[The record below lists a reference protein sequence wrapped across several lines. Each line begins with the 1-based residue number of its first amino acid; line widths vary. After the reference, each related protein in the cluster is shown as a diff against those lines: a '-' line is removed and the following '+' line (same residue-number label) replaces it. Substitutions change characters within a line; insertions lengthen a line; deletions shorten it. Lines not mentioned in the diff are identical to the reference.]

1 MKKIDDILNSLQQQ
15 RPVISDPD
23 ELTNRIIDSLPD
35 LDCPKAKPA
44 KRVRIYIATVVA
56 IAACIMLLV
65 MLTTNM
71 DTRENEKPIALN
83 DLVRRERT
91 PSPTAADS
99 KSDGSGLNTD
109 SKADT
114 AAFCRNL
121 SAKEAKHKANRTDIK
136 LVVRHHQTVRSENA
150 TPHSDQ
156 KSENAT
162 PHSDRRSE
170 NAASTADSL
179 DYYINKIERELA
191 LAEDSLYIE
200 RIHKLMHADERLQR
214 IVNNYILNE
223 LHKDVQSHEAAIM
236 NPVINNDD
244 EE

>member
-15 RPVISDPD
+15 KPVISDPD

-71 DTRENEKPIALN
+71 DTRENEKPIAQN
-83 DLVRRERT
+83 DLVRRDRT
-91 PSPTAADS
+91 PSPTGADS

-114 AAFCRNL
+114 ADFSGEL
-121 SAKEAKHKANRTDIK
+121 SAKEAKYKANRTDIK
-136 LVVRHHQTVRSENA
+136 LVVRHHQTVRLE
-150 TPHSDQ
+150 D
-156 KSENAT
+156 
-162 PHSDRRSE
+162 
-170 NAASTADSL
+170 AAATADSL

-191 LAEDSLYIE
+191 LVEDSLYIE

>member
-71 DTRENEKPIALN
+71 DTRENEKPIAQN

-91 PSPTAADS
+91 PSPTGADS

-114 AAFCRNL
+114 ADFSGEL
-121 SAKEAKHKANRTDIK
+121 SAKEAKYKANRTDIK
-136 LVVRHHQTVRSENA
+136 LVVRHHQTVRLE
-150 TPHSDQ
+150 D
-156 KSENAT
+156 
-162 PHSDRRSE
+162 
-170 NAASTADSL
+170 AAATADSL

-191 LAEDSLYIE
+191 LVEDSLYIE
-200 RIHKLMHADERLQR
+200 RIHKVMHADERLQR

>member
-71 DTRENEKPIALN
+71 DTRENEKPIAQN

-99 KSDGSGLNTD
+99 KSDGSGLDVD
-109 SKADT
+109 SKAVT
-114 AAFCRNL
+114 AAFSREL
-121 SAKEAKHKANRTDIK
+121 PAKEEKQKANRTDIK
-136 LVVRHHQTVRSENA
+136 LVVRDHQAVRLEDS
-150 TPHSDQ
+150 
-156 KSENAT
+156 
-162 PHSDRRSE
+162 
-170 NAASTADSL
+170 ASTADSL

-191 LAEDSLYIE
+191 LIEDSLYIE
-200 RIHKLMHADERLQR
+200 RIHQVMHADERLQR

-223 LHKDVQSHEAAIM
+223 LHKDVHSNEAAIM

>member
-15 RPVISDPD
+15 KPVISDPD

-71 DTRENEKPIALN
+71 DTRENEKPIAQN

-91 PSPTAADS
+91 PSPTGADS

-114 AAFCRNL
+114 ADFSGEL
-121 SAKEAKHKANRTDIK
+121 SAKEAKYKANRTDIK
-136 LVVRHHQTVRSENA
+136 LVVRHRQTVRLE
-150 TPHSDQ
+150 D
-156 KSENAT
+156 
-162 PHSDRRSE
+162 
-170 NAASTADSL
+170 AAATADSL

-191 LAEDSLYIE
+191 LVEDSLYIE

>member
-15 RPVISDPD
+15 KPVISDPD

-44 KRVRIYIATVVA
+44 KRIRIYIATVVA

-71 DTRENEKPIALN
+71 DTRENEKPIAQN

-91 PSPTAADS
+91 PSPTGADS

-114 AAFCRNL
+114 ADFSGEL
-121 SAKEAKHKANRTDIK
+121 SAKEAKYKANRTDIK
-136 LVVRHHQTVRSENA
+136 LVVRHHQTVRLE
-150 TPHSDQ
+150 D
-156 KSENAT
+156 
-162 PHSDRRSE
+162 
-170 NAASTADSL
+170 AAATADSL

-191 LAEDSLYIE
+191 LVEDSLYIE
-200 RIHKLMHADERLQR
+200 RIHQVMHADERLQR

-236 NPVINNDD
+236 DPVINNDD

>member
-71 DTRENEKPIALN
+71 DTRENEKPIAQN

-114 AAFCRNL
+114 ADFSGEL
-121 SAKEAKHKANRTDIK
+121 SAKEAKYKANRTDIK
-136 LVVRHHQTVRSENA
+136 LVVRHHQTVRLE
-150 TPHSDQ
+150 D
-156 KSENAT
+156 
-162 PHSDRRSE
+162 
-170 NAASTADSL
+170 AASTADSL

-191 LAEDSLYIE
+191 LVEDSLYIE
-200 RIHKLMHADERLQR
+200 RIHQVMHADERLQR

-223 LHKDVQSHEAAIM
+223 LHKDVHSNEAAIM

>member
-71 DTRENEKPIALN
+71 DTRENEKPIAQN

-91 PSPTAADS
+91 PSPSGADS
-99 KSDGSGLNTD
+99 KSDESGLNTD

-114 AAFCRNL
+114 ADFSREL
-121 SAKEAKHKANRTDIK
+121 PAKEEKHKANRTDIK
-136 LVVRHHQTVRSENA
+136 LVVRHHQTVRLE
-150 TPHSDQ
+150 D
-156 KSENAT
+156 
-162 PHSDRRSE
+162 
-170 NAASTADSL
+170 AASTADSL

-191 LAEDSLYIE
+191 LVEDSLYIE
-200 RIHKLMHADERLQR
+200 RIHKVMHADERLQR

-223 LHKDVQSHEAAIM
+223 LHKDVHSNEAAIM

>member
-71 DTRENEKPIALN
+71 DTRENEKPIAQN

-91 PSPTAADS
+91 PSPTGADS

-114 AAFCRNL
+114 ADFSGEL
-121 SAKEAKHKANRTDIK
+121 SAKEAKYKANRTDIK
-136 LVVRHHQTVRSENA
+136 LVVRHHQTVRLEDA
-150 TPHSDQ
+150 T
-156 KSENAT
+156 A
-162 PHSDRRSE
+162 
-170 NAASTADSL
+170 TADSL

-191 LAEDSLYIE
+191 LVEDSLYIE
-200 RIHKLMHADERLQR
+200 RIHKVMHADERLQR

>member
-15 RPVISDPD
+15 KPVISDPD

-35 LDCPKAKPA
+35 LDCQDAKPA
-44 KRVRIYIATVVA
+44 KRVRIYVATVVA

-71 DTRENEKPIALN
+71 DTRENEKPIAQN

-91 PSPTAADS
+91 PSPTGADS
-99 KSDGSGLNTD
+99 KSDGSGLDVD
-109 SKADT
+109 SKAVT
-114 AAFCRNL
+114 AAFSREL
-121 SAKEAKHKANRTDIK
+121 PAKEEKQKANRTDIK
-136 LVVRHHQTVRSENA
+136 LVVRDHQAVRLEDS
-150 TPHSDQ
+150 
-156 KSENAT
+156 
-162 PHSDRRSE
+162 
-170 NAASTADSL
+170 ASTADSL

-191 LAEDSLYIE
+191 LIEDSLYIE
-200 RIHKLMHADERLQR
+200 RIHQVMHADERLQR

>member
-71 DTRENEKPIALN
+71 DTRENEKPIAQN

-91 PSPTAADS
+91 PSPTGADS

-114 AAFCRNL
+114 ADFSGEL
-121 SAKEAKHKANRTDIK
+121 SAKEAKYKANRTDIK
-136 LVVRHHQTVRSENA
+136 LVVRDHQAVRLEDS
-150 TPHSDQ
+150 
-156 KSENAT
+156 
-162 PHSDRRSE
+162 
-170 NAASTADSL
+170 ASTADSL

-191 LAEDSLYIE
+191 LVEDSLYIE
-200 RIHKLMHADERLQR
+200 RIHKVMHADERLQR

-223 LHKDVQSHEAAIM
+223 LQKDVQSHEAAIM

>member
-15 RPVISDPD
+15 KPVISDPD

-71 DTRENEKPIALN
+71 DTRENEKPIAQN

-91 PSPTAADS
+91 PSPTGADS

-114 AAFCRNL
+114 ADFSGEL
-121 SAKEAKHKANRTDIK
+121 SAKEAKYKANRTDIK
-136 LVVRHHQTVRSENA
+136 LVVRDHQAVRLEDS
-150 TPHSDQ
+150 
-156 KSENAT
+156 
-162 PHSDRRSE
+162 
-170 NAASTADSL
+170 ASTADSL

-191 LAEDSLYIE
+191 LVEDSLYIE
-200 RIHKLMHADERLQR
+200 RIHKVMHADERLQR

>member
-71 DTRENEKPIALN
+71 DTRENEKPIAQN

-99 KSDGSGLNTD
+99 KSDGSGLDVD
-109 SKADT
+109 SKAVT
-114 AAFCRNL
+114 AAFSREL
-121 SAKEAKHKANRTDIK
+121 PAKEEKQKANRTDIK
-136 LVVRHHQTVRSENA
+136 LVVRDHQAVRLEDS
-150 TPHSDQ
+150 
-156 KSENAT
+156 
-162 PHSDRRSE
+162 
-170 NAASTADSL
+170 ASTADSL

-191 LAEDSLYIE
+191 LVEDSLYIE
-200 RIHKLMHADERLQR
+200 RIHQVMHADERLQR

-236 NPVINNDD
+236 NPVKNNDD

>member
-15 RPVISDPD
+15 RPVTSDPD

-71 DTRENEKPIALN
+71 DTRENEKPIAQN

-91 PSPTAADS
+91 PSPTGADS

-114 AAFCRNL
+114 ADFSGEL
-121 SAKEAKHKANRTDIK
+121 SAKEAKYKANRTDIK
-136 LVVRHHQTVRSENA
+136 LVVRHHQTVRLE
-150 TPHSDQ
+150 D
-156 KSENAT
+156 
-162 PHSDRRSE
+162 
-170 NAASTADSL
+170 AAATADSL

-191 LAEDSLYIE
+191 LVEDSLYIE
-200 RIHKLMHADERLQR
+200 RIHKVMHADERLQR

-223 LHKDVQSHEAAIM
+223 LHKDVQSNEAAIM

>member
-71 DTRENEKPIALN
+71 DTRENEKPIAQN
-83 DLVRRERT
+83 DVVRRQRT

-99 KSDGSGLNTD
+99 KSDGSGLDVD
-109 SKADT
+109 SKAVT
-114 AAFCRNL
+114 AAFSREL
-121 SAKEAKHKANRTDIK
+121 PAKEEKQKANRTDIK
-136 LVVRHHQTVRSENA
+136 LVVRNHQAVRLEDS
-150 TPHSDQ
+150 
-156 KSENAT
+156 
-162 PHSDRRSE
+162 
-170 NAASTADSL
+170 ASTADSL

-191 LAEDSLYIE
+191 LIEDSLYIE
-200 RIHKLMHADERLQR
+200 RIHQVMHADERLQR

-223 LHKDVQSHEAAIM
+223 LHKDVHSNEAAIM

>member
-56 IAACIMLLV
+56 VAACIMLLV

-71 DTRENEKPIALN
+71 DTRENEKPIAQN

-91 PSPTAADS
+91 PSPTGADS
-99 KSDGSGLNTD
+99 KSDGSGLDVD
-109 SKADT
+109 SKAVT
-114 AAFCRNL
+114 AAFSREL
-121 SAKEAKHKANRTDIK
+121 PAKEAIHKANRTDIK
-136 LVVRHHQTVRSENA
+136 LVVRDHQAVRLEDS
-150 TPHSDQ
+150 
-156 KSENAT
+156 
-162 PHSDRRSE
+162 
-170 NAASTADSL
+170 ASTADSL

-191 LAEDSLYIE
+191 LIEDSLYIE
-200 RIHKLMHADERLQR
+200 RIHQVMHADERLQR

-223 LHKDVQSHEAAIM
+223 LHKDVHSNEAAIM

>member
-15 RPVISDPD
+15 KPVISDPD

-35 LDCPKAKPA
+35 LDCQDAKPA

-71 DTRENEKPIALN
+71 DTRENEKPIAQN

-99 KSDGSGLNTD
+99 KSDGSGLDVD
-109 SKADT
+109 SKAVT
-114 AAFCRNL
+114 AAFSREL
-121 SAKEAKHKANRTDIK
+121 PAKEEKQKANRTDIK
-136 LVVRHHQTVRSENA
+136 LVVRDHQAVRLEDS
-150 TPHSDQ
+150 
-156 KSENAT
+156 
-162 PHSDRRSE
+162 
-170 NAASTADSL
+170 ASTADSL

-191 LAEDSLYIE
+191 LVEDSLYIE
-200 RIHKLMHADERLQR
+200 RIHQVMHADERLQR

>member
-15 RPVISDPD
+15 KPVISDPD

-71 DTRENEKPIALN
+71 DTRENEKPIAQN
-83 DLVRRERT
+83 DLVRRQRT

-114 AAFCRNL
+114 ADFSGEL
-121 SAKEAKHKANRTDIK
+121 SAKEAKYKANRTDIK
-136 LVVRHHQTVRSENA
+136 LVVRHHQTVRLEDAA
-150 TPHSDQ
+150 T
-156 KSENAT
+156 
-162 PHSDRRSE
+162 
-170 NAASTADSL
+170 TADSL

-191 LAEDSLYIE
+191 LVEDSLYIE
-200 RIHKLMHADERLQR
+200 RIHKVMHADERLQR

-223 LHKDVQSHEAAIM
+223 LHKDVHSNEAAIM

>member
-15 RPVISDPD
+15 KPVISDPD

-71 DTRENEKPIALN
+71 DTRENEKPIAQN

-99 KSDGSGLNTD
+99 KSDGSGLDVD

-114 AAFCRNL
+114 AAFSREL
-121 SAKEAKHKANRTDIK
+121 PAKEEKQKANRTDIK
-136 LVVRHHQTVRSENA
+136 LVVRDHQAVRFEN
-150 TPHSDQ
+150 S
-156 KSENAT
+156 
-162 PHSDRRSE
+162 
-170 NAASTADSL
+170 ASTADSL

-191 LAEDSLYIE
+191 LIEDSLYIE
-200 RIHKLMHADERLQR
+200 RIHQVMHADERLQR

>member
-71 DTRENEKPIALN
+71 DTRENEKPIAQN

-91 PSPTAADS
+91 PSPTGADS

-114 AAFCRNL
+114 ADFSGEL
-121 SAKEAKHKANRTDIK
+121 SAKEAKYKANRIDIK
-136 LVVRHHQTVRSENA
+136 LVVRHHQTVRLE
-150 TPHSDQ
+150 D
-156 KSENAT
+156 
-162 PHSDRRSE
+162 
-170 NAASTADSL
+170 AAATADSL

-191 LAEDSLYIE
+191 LVEDSLYIE
-200 RIHKLMHADERLQR
+200 RIHKVMHADERLQR

>member
-71 DTRENEKPIALN
+71 DTRENEKPIAQN

-91 PSPTAADS
+91 PSPTGADF

-114 AAFCRNL
+114 ADFSGEL
-121 SAKEAKHKANRTDIK
+121 SAKEAKYKANRTDIK
-136 LVVRHHQTVRSENA
+136 LVVRHHQTVRLE
-150 TPHSDQ
+150 D
-156 KSENAT
+156 
-162 PHSDRRSE
+162 
-170 NAASTADSL
+170 AAATADSL

-191 LAEDSLYIE
+191 LVADSLYIE
-200 RIHKLMHADERLQR
+200 RIHKVMHADERLQR

-223 LHKDVQSHEAAIM
+223 LHKDVHSNEAAIM

>member
-15 RPVISDPD
+15 KPVISDPD
-23 ELTNRIIDSLPD
+23 ELTNRIIDSLPE
-35 LDCPKAKPA
+35 LDCPKARPA

-71 DTRENEKPIALN
+71 DTRENEKPIAQN

-91 PSPTAADS
+91 PSPTGADS

-114 AAFCRNL
+114 ADFSGEL
-121 SAKEAKHKANRTDIK
+121 SAKEAKYKANRTDIK
-136 LVVRHHQTVRSENA
+136 LVVRHHQTVRLE
-150 TPHSDQ
+150 D
-156 KSENAT
+156 
-162 PHSDRRSE
+162 
-170 NAASTADSL
+170 AAATADSL

-191 LAEDSLYIE
+191 LVEDSLYIE

>member
-15 RPVISDPD
+15 KPVISDPD

-35 LDCPKAKPA
+35 LDCQDAKPA

-71 DTRENEKPIALN
+71 DTRENEKPIAQN

-99 KSDGSGLNTD
+99 KSDGSGLDVD
-109 SKADT
+109 SKAVT
-114 AAFCRNL
+114 AAFSREL
-121 SAKEAKHKANRTDIK
+121 PAKEEKQKANRTDIK
-136 LVVRHHQTVRSENA
+136 LVVRDHQAVRLEDS
-150 TPHSDQ
+150 
-156 KSENAT
+156 
-162 PHSDRRSE
+162 
-170 NAASTADSL
+170 ASTADSL

-191 LAEDSLYIE
+191 LIEDSLYIE
-200 RIHKLMHADERLQR
+200 RIHQVMHADERLQR

>member
-71 DTRENEKPIALN
+71 DTRENEKPIAQN
-83 DLVRRERT
+83 DLVRRQRT

-136 LVVRHHQTVRSENA
+136 LVVRDHQAVRLEDS
-150 TPHSDQ
+150 
-156 KSENAT
+156 
-162 PHSDRRSE
+162 
-170 NAASTADSL
+170 ASTADSL

-191 LAEDSLYIE
+191 LIEDSLYIE
-200 RIHKLMHADERLQR
+200 RIHKVMHADERLQR

>member
-71 DTRENEKPIALN
+71 DTRENEKPIAQN

-99 KSDGSGLNTD
+99 KSDGSGLDVD
-109 SKADT
+109 SKAVT
-114 AAFCRNL
+114 AAFSREL
-121 SAKEAKHKANRTDIK
+121 PAKEAIHKANRTDIK
-136 LVVRHHQTVRSENA
+136 LVVRDHQAVRLEDS
-150 TPHSDQ
+150 
-156 KSENAT
+156 
-162 PHSDRRSE
+162 
-170 NAASTADSL
+170 ASTADSL

-191 LAEDSLYIE
+191 LVEDSLYIE

-223 LHKDVQSHEAAIM
+223 LHKDVHSNEAAIM

>member
-44 KRVRIYIATVVA
+44 KRIRIYIATAVA

-71 DTRENEKPIALN
+71 DTRENEKPIAQN

-91 PSPTAADS
+91 PSPTGADF

-114 AAFCRNL
+114 ADFSGEL
-121 SAKEAKHKANRTDIK
+121 PTKEAKHKANRTDIK
-136 LVVRHHQTVRSENA
+136 LVVRHHQTVRLE
-150 TPHSDQ
+150 D
-156 KSENAT
+156 
-162 PHSDRRSE
+162 
-170 NAASTADSL
+170 AAATADSL

-191 LAEDSLYIE
+191 LVEDSLYIE
-200 RIHKLMHADERLQR
+200 RIHKVMHADERLQR

-223 LHKDVQSHEAAIM
+223 LHKDVQSNEAAIM

>member
-23 ELTNRIIDSLPD
+23 ELTNRIIDSLPN
-35 LDCPKAKPA
+35 LDCQDAKSA
-44 KRVRIYIATVVA
+44 KRIRIYIATVVA

-71 DTRENEKPIALN
+71 DTRENEKPIAQN

-91 PSPTAADS
+91 PSLTGVNS
-99 KSDGSGLNTD
+99 KSDGSGLNAD
-109 SKADT
+109 SKAYT
-114 AAFCRNL
+114 ADFSGEL
-121 SAKEAKHKANRTDIK
+121 SAKEAKYKANRTDIK
-136 LVVRHHQTVRSENA
+136 LVVRHHQTVRLE
-150 TPHSDQ
+150 D
-156 KSENAT
+156 
-162 PHSDRRSE
+162 
-170 NAASTADSL
+170 AAATADSL

-191 LAEDSLYIE
+191 LVEDSLYIE
-200 RIHKLMHADERLQR
+200 RIHKVMHADERLQR

-223 LHKDVQSHEAAIM
+223 LHKDVHSNEAAIM

>member
-71 DTRENEKPIALN
+71 DTRENEKPIAQN

-99 KSDGSGLNTD
+99 KSDGSGLDVD
-109 SKADT
+109 SKAVT
-114 AAFCRNL
+114 AAFSREL
-121 SAKEAKHKANRTDIK
+121 PAKEEKQKANRTDIK
-136 LVVRHHQTVRSENA
+136 LVVRDHQAVRLEDS
-150 TPHSDQ
+150 
-156 KSENAT
+156 
-162 PHSDRRSE
+162 
-170 NAASTADSL
+170 ASTADSL

-191 LAEDSLYIE
+191 LVEDSLYIE
-200 RIHKLMHADERLQR
+200 RIHQVMHADERLQR

-223 LHKDVQSHEAAIM
+223 LHKDVQSHEAAII
-236 NPVINNDD
+236 NPVINNDY

>member
-23 ELTNRIIDSLPD
+23 ELTNRIIDSLPE
-35 LDCPKAKPA
+35 LDCPKARPA

-71 DTRENEKPIALN
+71 DTRENEKPIAQN

-99 KSDGSGLNTD
+99 KSDGSGLDVD
-109 SKADT
+109 SKAVT
-114 AAFCRNL
+114 AAFSREL
-121 SAKEAKHKANRTDIK
+121 PAKEEKQKANRTDIK
-136 LVVRHHQTVRSENA
+136 LVVRDHQAVRLEDS
-150 TPHSDQ
+150 
-156 KSENAT
+156 
-162 PHSDRRSE
+162 
-170 NAASTADSL
+170 ASTADSL

-191 LAEDSLYIE
+191 LIEDSLYIE
-200 RIHKLMHADERLQR
+200 RIHQVMHADERLQR

-223 LHKDVQSHEAAIM
+223 LHKDVHSNEAAIM

>member
-15 RPVISDPD
+15 KPVISDPD

-71 DTRENEKPIALN
+71 DTRENEKPIAQN

-91 PSPTAADS
+91 PSPSGADS

-114 AAFCRNL
+114 ADFSGEL
-121 SAKEAKHKANRTDIK
+121 SAKEAKYKANRTDIK
-136 LVVRHHQTVRSENA
+136 LVVRHHQTVRLE
-150 TPHSDQ
+150 D
-156 KSENAT
+156 
-162 PHSDRRSE
+162 
-170 NAASTADSL
+170 AASTADSL

-191 LAEDSLYIE
+191 LVEDSLYIE
-200 RIHKLMHADERLQR
+200 RIHKVMHADERLQR

-223 LHKDVQSHEAAIM
+223 LHKDVHSNEAAIM

>member
-71 DTRENEKPIALN
+71 DTRENEKPIAQN

-91 PSPTAADS
+91 PSPTGADS
-99 KSDGSGLNTD
+99 KSDGSGLDVD
-109 SKADT
+109 SKAVT
-114 AAFCRNL
+114 AAFSREL
-121 SAKEAKHKANRTDIK
+121 PAKEEKQKANRTDIK
-136 LVVRHHQTVRSENA
+136 LVVRDHQAVRLEDS
-150 TPHSDQ
+150 
-156 KSENAT
+156 
-162 PHSDRRSE
+162 
-170 NAASTADSL
+170 ASTADSL

-191 LAEDSLYIE
+191 LIEDSLYIE
-200 RIHKLMHADERLQR
+200 RIHQVMHADERLQR

-223 LHKDVQSHEAAIM
+223 LHKDVQSHEAAII

>member
-71 DTRENEKPIALN
+71 DTRENEKPIAQN

-91 PSPTAADS
+91 PSLTGVNS
-99 KSDGSGLNTD
+99 KSDGSGLNAD
-109 SKADT
+109 SKAYT
-114 AAFCRNL
+114 ADFSREL
-121 SAKEAKHKANRTDIK
+121 PAKEEKHKANRTDIK
-136 LVVRHHQTVRSENA
+136 LVVRHHQTVRLE
-150 TPHSDQ
+150 D
-156 KSENAT
+156 
-162 PHSDRRSE
+162 
-170 NAASTADSL
+170 AASTADSL

-191 LAEDSLYIE
+191 LVEDSLYIE
-200 RIHKLMHADERLQR
+200 RIHKVMHADERLQR

-223 LHKDVQSHEAAIM
+223 LHKDVHSNEAAIM

>member
-71 DTRENEKPIALN
+71 DTRENEKPIAQN

-99 KSDGSGLNTD
+99 KSDGSGLDVD
-109 SKADT
+109 SKAVT
-114 AAFCRNL
+114 AAFSREL
-121 SAKEAKHKANRTDIK
+121 PAKEAIHKANRTDIK
-136 LVVRHHQTVRSENA
+136 LVVRDHQAVRLEDS
-150 TPHSDQ
+150 
-156 KSENAT
+156 
-162 PHSDRRSE
+162 
-170 NAASTADSL
+170 ASTADSL

-191 LAEDSLYIE
+191 LVEDSLYIE
-200 RIHKLMHADERLQR
+200 RIHQVMHADERLQR

-223 LHKDVQSHEAAIM
+223 LHKDVQSHEAAII
-236 NPVINNDD
+236 NPVKNNDD

>member
-23 ELTNRIIDSLPD
+23 ELTDRIIDSLPD

-71 DTRENEKPIALN
+71 DTRENEKPIAQN

-91 PSPTAADS
+91 PSPTGADS

-114 AAFCRNL
+114 ADFSGEL
-121 SAKEAKHKANRTDIK
+121 SAKEAKYKANRTDIK
-136 LVVRHHQTVRSENA
+136 LVVRDHQAVRL
-150 TPHSDQ
+150 
-156 KSENAT
+156 
-162 PHSDRRSE
+162 E
-170 NAASTADSL
+170 NAAATADSL

-191 LAEDSLYIE
+191 LVEDSLYIE
-200 RIHKLMHADERLQR
+200 RIHKVMHADERLQR

-223 LHKDVQSHEAAIM
+223 LQKDVQSHEAAIM